1 MHGGRGKG
9 ELEATRTAK
18 PRKLKPHDPAKN
30 SINAYNLALRGFAM
44 LVLRILAVSGISGN
58 ISN

>member
-1 MHGGRGKG
+1 MAGDGRE

-30 SINAYNLALRGFAM
+30 SINPYNPTLRGFAT
-44 LVLRILAVSGISGN
+44 LVLRILAVSEISGN
-58 ISN
+58 VSN